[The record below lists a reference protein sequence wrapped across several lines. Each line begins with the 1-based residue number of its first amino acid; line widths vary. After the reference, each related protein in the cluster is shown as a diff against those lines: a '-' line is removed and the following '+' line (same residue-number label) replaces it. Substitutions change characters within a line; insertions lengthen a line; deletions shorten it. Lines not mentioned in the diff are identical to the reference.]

1 MPDPEREEVPVSE
14 FSLSVSDVG
23 HLRAVIDLCSAPTV
37 RPEEK
42 VWAVLEEL
50 QVLMG
55 CEEVTFNGMNPRTQ
69 SHYHRQTFAS
79 GELYAVAPP
88 DLDDA
93 ADAVFWHHYPEC
105 RPCEHPDHVA
115 ERVVILHDDFYSTH
129 QWLSHPM
136 HLEVNPDVFDE
147 MLLAIPDGEG
157 RTVRLLFPRGR
168 GRRFG
173 DRERFA
179 LTLLAP
185 HLQPLLLAAR
195 TAPPV
200 PRLPVTDRQWQILE
214 RVRLGL
220 ANKQIARD
228 LELSPA
234 TVRKHLENIY
244 RSLDV
249 QSRGAAV
256 HVAFGDADGPFH
268 EVAS

>member
-1 MPDPEREEVPVSE
+1 MSD

-23 HLRAVIDLCSAPTV
+23 HLRAVMDLCTAHAAGQQDT
-37 RPEEK
+37 EGLQAT

-50 QVLMG
+50 QALMG
-55 CEEVTFNGMNPRTQ
+55 CEEVTLNGLSPRTQ
-69 SHYHRQTFAS
+69 STYHEQTFAA
-79 GELYAVAPP
+79 GELFAGVVEDATDPS
-88 DLDDA
+88 DDP
-93 ADAVFWHHYPEC
+93 FWRHYPDC
-105 RPCEHPDHVA
+105 RPCEYPDHVNGSA
-115 ERVVILHDDFYSTH
+115 IVLHADFYSPRE
-129 QWLSHPM
+129 WLSHPM
-136 HLEVNPDVFDE
+136 HLEYLTDVYDE

-157 RTVRLLFPRGR
+157 RSVRLLFPRGR
-168 GRRFG
+168 GKRFG

-185 HLQPLLLAAR
+185 HLEPLLLAAR

-200 PRLPVTDRQWQILE
+200 PRLPVTERQWQILE

-220 ANKQIARD
+220 ANKQIARE
-228 LELSPA
+228 LELSPG

-256 HVAFGDADGPFH
+256 HVAFGDTDGPFQQ
-268 EVAS
+268 VAS